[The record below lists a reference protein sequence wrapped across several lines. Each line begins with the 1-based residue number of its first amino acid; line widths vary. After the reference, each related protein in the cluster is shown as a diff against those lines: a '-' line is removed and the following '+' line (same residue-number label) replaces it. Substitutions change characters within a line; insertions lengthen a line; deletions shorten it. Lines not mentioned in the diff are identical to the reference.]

1 MSVDDG
7 TTRRHAGE
15 PIEILLVEDNPGD
28 VRLTREA
35 LRKGRIANN
44 LHVVTDGQA
53 AVDFLKQ
60 EGEHGDAPRP
70 HLVLLDLRLPKKS
83 GLEVLEEVKETVQL
97 RRIPIVVLTSSK
109 AEEDIARSYD
119 LHANA
124 YVTKPVEVDDFLEAV
139 RSMEQFWLSVVRLPE
154 G

>member
-1 MSVDDG
+1 MTPDTDPTSPLD
-7 TTRRHAGE
+7 AQ
-15 PIEILLVEDNPGD
+15 PIDILLVEDNPGD

-35 LRKGRIANN
+35 LREGKIANR

-60 EGEHGDAPRP
+60 QGEHADAPRP

-83 GLEVLEEVKETVQL
+83 GHEVLEEVKETLEL
-97 RRIPIVVLTSSK
+97 RRIPIVVLTSSE
-109 AEEDIARSYD
+109 AEGDIARSYD

-124 YVTKPVEVDDFLEAV
+124 YVTKPVEVDGFLAAV
-139 RSMEQFWLSVVRLPE
+139 QSMEEFWLSVVRLPE
-154 G
+154 E